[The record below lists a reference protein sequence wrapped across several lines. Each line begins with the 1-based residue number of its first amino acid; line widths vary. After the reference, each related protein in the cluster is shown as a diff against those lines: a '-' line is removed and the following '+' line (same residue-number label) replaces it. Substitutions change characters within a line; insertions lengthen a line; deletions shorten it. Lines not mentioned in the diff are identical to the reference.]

1 MRFILEDKA
10 ARILEK
16 RELRKTRQTAK
27 MSRRSARRRK
37 MALQYLAGAVT

>member
-1 MRFILEDKA
+1 MRITLEDKA

-16 RELRKTRQTAK
+16 RELRKARQSAK

-37 MALQYLAGAVT
+37 MALQYLAGAVA